1 MAKLIAAI
9 KDKTLCEIKLIAIK
23 VLPVERK
30 KTVTELF
37 SFQFQSQIKNVSPKG
52 LLIIFV
58 KIAGLV

>member
-1 MAKLIAAI
+1 MAAI
-9 KDKTLCEIKLIAIK
+9 KKDKNTLRNQINSHQGFTSWK
-23 VLPVERK
+23 K